1 MSWTVKMKNKILI
14 MGVALLAFGVVNLL
28 AYLPVSLGIALMNRP
43 FPFEHLHNVAPE
55 RGGTSIEI
63 GYLAVDEAMRD
74 PYWLAWSLALY
85 AGIGMIIFVVW
96 RRRALVF

>member
-1 MSWTVKMKNKILI
+1 MKNKILVL
-14 MGVALLAFGVVNLL
+14 GVVMLAFGLANLL

-43 FPFEHLHNVAPE
+43 FPFEHLHNVIPQ

-85 AGIGMIIFVVW
+85 AGIGMIAFAVW
-96 RRRALVF
+96 RRRTRGFDMP